1 MAVNQRRQSLLL
13 LVKGRQA
20 ALITDGDRLENV
32 AVVVDL
38 ERQGMADA
46 RIGGITFVVIVEGFA
61 RMAEKDGVAIRPLGL
76 KAGQLVTALGN
87 AVWQV

>member
-1 MAVNQRRQSLLL
+1 
-13 LVKGRQA
+13 
-20 ALITDGDRLENV
+20 
-32 AVVVDL
+32 
-38 ERQGMADA
+38 MADA